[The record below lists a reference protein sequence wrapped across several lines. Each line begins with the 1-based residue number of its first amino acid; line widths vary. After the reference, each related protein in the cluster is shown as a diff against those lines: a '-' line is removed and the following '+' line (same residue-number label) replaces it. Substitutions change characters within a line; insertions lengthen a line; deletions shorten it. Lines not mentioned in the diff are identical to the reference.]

1 MKYIEYE
8 QYENRGRDPY
18 RPPLPHPNGLIGDQ
32 FTADLIAGHI
42 ADLIAGHI
50 ADNDDE
56 ADWISRIR
64 NLRIVRLNGST
75 KEPSKHRKRK
85 ARQACYLA
93 IGEIQSVQDYAERV
107 AALPTTPT
115 NLQVTNHSVV
125 AYEDLWWDCQ
135 GGHCKGRK
143 GVIGKPYIKFLPP
156 DEPAS

>member
-8 QYENRGRDPY
+8 QYENRGRNPY
-18 RPPLPHPNGLIGDQ
+18 RPPRPHPNGLIGNQ
-32 FTADLIAGHI
+32 HT

-56 ADWISRIR
+56 AGWIRRIR
-64 NLRIVRLNGST
+64 NLHIVRLDGST
-75 KEPSKHRKRK
+75 KEISKYKTRR
-85 ARQACYLA
+85 ARQRCYLA

-107 AALPTTPT
+107 ADLPK
-115 NLQVTNHSVV
+115 NKQVKNPNI

-135 GGHCKGRK
+135 GGHCVGQS
-143 GVIGKPYIKFLPP
+143 GVGEPYIQFLPP

>member
-1 MKYIEYE
+1 MEYI
-8 QYENRGRDPY
+8 Y
-18 RPPLPHPNGLIGDQ
+18 RQPCRPRSADPNGAVGNDY
-32 FTADLIAGHI
+32 TAELIAQQFRS
-42 ADLIAGHI
+42 
-50 ADNDDE
+50 NDGVDG
-56 ADWISRIR
+56 WKNRIK
-64 NLRIVRLNGST
+64 NLRIVRLDGST
-75 KEPSKHRKRK
+75 KGPSTHPKRK

-115 NLQVTNHSVV
+115 NLQVTNHPVV
-125 AYEDLWWDCQ
+125 AYLDLWWDCQ